1 MPFILKEEQDKIK
14 GEIAGRDMSVIFDS
28 TTRLGEAMA
37 VLVHF
42 VSDDWT
48 LEQRLLQ
55 LKMLAKSMSG
65 EEIARE
71 VLVVLSTS
79 YSIGS
84 YQLCAAMRDR
94 ASVNNVA
101 VRAIKVLYPH
111 LMDVGCFSHTI
122 DHVGEHF
129 NTPVL
134 IPFMTSWVSMF
145 SHSPKARLL
154 WKQQTGQSM
163 ASYSAT

>member
-14 GEIAGRDMSVIFDS
+14 GEIAGRDMSVIFDG

-71 VLVVLSTS
+71 VLGVLSTN

-84 YQLCAAMRDR
+84 YQLCAVMRDR
-94 ASVNNVA
+94 ASY
-101 VRAIKVLYPH
+101 K
-111 LMDVGCFSHTI
+111 
-122 DHVGEHF
+122 
-129 NTPVL
+129 
-134 IPFMTSWVSMF
+134 
-145 SHSPKARLL
+145 
-154 WKQQTGQSM
+154 
-163 ASYSAT
+163 